1 MFAFALSIV
10 VVGGRPLH
18 ADPGVQADVNIQV
31 DPVAVFYDA
40 LAPYGEW
47 ISTYEYGWVWVPS
60 EVVVGADF
68 VPYASAGHWVH
79 TDAGWFF
86 QSDHAWGWAPFHYGR
101 WYFDDLRGW
110 TWVPGRVW
118 AAAWVDWRVGAG
130 YVGWSA
136 MPPRA
141 IRGLRHQG
149 HWVFVAQTEFRRP
162 HIHTHLLRQKRARRA
177 YARTARVKRTRRVGD
192 ATIFRGP
199 RVSAPAA
206 GRRIRVVPPRRGVVG
221 RVRIVDRAAKA
232 EPMRARSGIA
242 RPVDRHAVR
251 RRHPSARGGDRV
263 NRRGATRATRR
274 GVTRA
279 KSPTR
284 AIRKPVRVTAP
295 PPSRR
300 TSRSRRPSS
309 RRQR

>member
-1 MFAFALSIV
+1 MVAFALSTV
-10 VVGGRPLH
+10 VVSERSLH
-18 ADPGVQADVNIQV
+18 ADSGVHADVDHQAD
-31 DPVAVFYDA
+31 PVTVFYDA
-40 LAPYGEW
+40 LAPYGDW

-60 EVVVGADF
+60 AVVVGADF
-68 VPYASAGHWVH
+68 VPYASAGQWVD

-86 QSDHAWGWAPFHYGR
+86 QSDYAWGWAPFHYGR

-110 TWVPGRVW
+110 MWVPGRVW

-130 YVGWSA
+130 YVGWSP
-136 MPPRA
+136 MPPRP
-141 IRGLRHQG
+141 IRGRRHQG
-149 HWVFVAQTEFRRP
+149 QWVFVAETDLRRP
-162 HIHTHLLRQKRARRA
+162 HIHVHLLRRTWAKRA
-177 YARTARVKRTRRVGD
+177 YTRTARVRRTRRVGD

-199 RVSAPAA
+199 TVRARKAPGE

-221 RVRIVDRAAKA
+221 RVRIVDRAAKV
-232 EPMRARSGIA
+232 EPMHARPGIV

-251 RRHPSARGGDRV
+251 RRHPSARGSERA
-263 NRRGATRATRR
+263 NRPGA
-274 GVTRA
+274 TRA

-300 TSRSRRPSS
+300 SARSRARRSSS
-309 RRQR
+309 RRRR